1 MTTQPPPSPLAPFI
15 ATPAQTAAAEAIIKR
30 QTAALTCW
38 QPAPELRILTAE
50 LDAANLVF
58 ISTRR
63 DSLAALSAHL
73 HNTDLPVRDRVLAG
87 VQLFS
92 APFIRLPKRMRT
104 NRMNTLFVL
113 EARQFNRDLIALK
126 LATCES
132 LQAIGRDN
140 ALSSEDRRLASA
152 AGTRTPVCRLD
163 PAEYLDFEIP
173 SRLLPPDESTL
184 ERSLTRAAAAAAA
197 STPPAK
203 PTSAPR
209 PASSTLSPALA
220 ASNAA
225 LAAPASTPPAA
236 PTSPL
241 PAPTAPAPGT
251 PHAFPSPAT
260 PAPGHPS
267 AQAASPSAPPLSPPQ
282 LATPPQVPRTAA

>member
-1 MTTQPPPSPLAPFI
+1 MTTPPPPSPLAPFI

-30 QTAALTCW
+30 QTAAITCW

-63 DSLAALSAHL
+63 DSLTALSAHL
-73 HNTDLPVRDRVLAG
+73 HNTELPVRDRVLAG

-104 NRMNTLFVL
+104 NRLNTLFVL
-113 EARQFNRDLIALK
+113 EARQFNRDLIKLK
-126 LATCES
+126 LATCEA
-132 LQAIGRDN
+132 LKALGRDN
-140 ALSSEDRRLASA
+140 SLSSEDRRLASA

-184 ERSLTRAAAAAAA
+184 ERSLARAAAASAPKPPRPAA
-197 STPPAK
+197 STLTAAT
-203 PTSAPR
+203 TSN
-209 PASSTLSPALA
+209 ASLSPTTP
-220 ASNAA
+220 SV
-225 LAAPASTPPAA
+225 APASAGSRPSAPATAAAHAA
-236 PTSPL
+236 PSL
-241 PAPTAPAPGT
+241 SAAL
-251 PHAFPSPAT
+251 PAT
-260 PAPGHPS
+260 PPS
-267 AQAASPSAPPLSPPQ
+267 QHRPTQAASPSAPPLSPPH

>member
-1 MTTQPPPSPLAPFI
+1 MTTPPPPSPLAPFI
-15 ATPAQTAAAEAIIKR
+15 ATPAQHAAAEAIIKR

-63 DSLAALSAHL
+63 DSLTALSAHL

-132 LQAIGRDN
+132 LKALGRDN

-173 SRLLPPDESTL
+173 ARLLPPDESTL
-184 ERSLTRAAAAAAA
+184 ERSLTRAAAASAAPKPPRPAA
-197 STPPAK
+197 STLTAAA
-203 PTSAPR
+203 TSNVSLTPSA
-209 PASSTLSPALA
+209 
-220 ASNAA
+220 
-225 LAAPASTPPAA
+225 AAPSQPPAA

-241 PAPTAPAPGT
+241 AA
-251 PHAFPSPAT
+251 PAT
-260 PAPGHPS
+260 PAPTGQPVQS
-267 AQAASPSAPPLSPPQ
+267 ATAPVPPPPAQHRGTPQQSPRSAA
-282 LATPPQVPRTAA
+282 